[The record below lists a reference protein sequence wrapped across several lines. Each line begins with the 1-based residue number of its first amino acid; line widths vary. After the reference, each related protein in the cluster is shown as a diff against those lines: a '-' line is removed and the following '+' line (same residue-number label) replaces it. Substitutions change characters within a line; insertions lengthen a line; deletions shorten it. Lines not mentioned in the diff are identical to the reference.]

1 MNAVNRAIS
10 FFLLESESRLFFSIR
25 ILMEPLDT
33 DYRHASLA
41 MMVTPVFVSSFG
53 IVFNPNDPYH
63 YSPYFQDALSYL
75 DQVKV
80 RFVDQPDVYNKFLD
94 IMKDFKS
101 QA

>member
-1 MNAVNRAIS
+1 MNAVNLAIS
-10 FFLLESESRLFFSIR
+10 LFLIEFESRLFFRFR
-25 ILMEPLDT
+25 ILMEFPVT
-33 DYRHASLA
+33 DYRFASLSIMA
-41 MMVTPVFVSSFG
+41 TAASVHALW
-53 IVFNPNDPYH
+53 DPSDPSTYH
-63 YSPYFQDALSYL
+63 RSPWWQDALSYL